1 MFSKL
6 STAVKGIVTEI
17 GGNVSAAGGKK
28 TKTTAKNTAPDP
40 PKTTPDPPKTTPDPV
55 PAPIPSKAG
64 GTYSG
69 ATAEAGLSFLG
80 GGLIGSSIGG
90 ASTGG
95 NDSTGTNG
103 NSNVDNTPQ
112 NSNGDETDPNAP
124 FLLISG
130 IVLLYLILKILK
142 GRNYF
147 LQNLIFIGVIMFIYL
162 YFYEDT
168 STTNQ

>member
-1 MFSKL
+1 MYL
-6 STAVKGIVTEI
+6 LQVE
-17 GGNVSAAGGKK
+17 KK

-40 PKTTPDPPKTTPDPV
+40 PKTTPDPPKTTPDPPKTTTNPPDPPKTTPDPV

-90 ASTGG
+90 VISTGG
-95 NDSTGTNG
+95 NDSTGTNV
-103 NSNVDNTPQ
+103 NSNGDNTPQ
-112 NSNGDETDPNAP
+112 NTNGDETDPNAP

-147 LQNLIFIGVIMFIYL
+147 LQNLIFIGIIMFIYL